1 MAKSPKPT
9 RPFYNVHKVAQADGT
24 LYLYFRKQGQ
34 PRIKLHSPLPA
45 VWEGSPLKAEVDALL
60 DAVAPTTAPS
70 TLKGALTHY
79 ETKSADF
86 AVLADETK
94 ALYRVSL
101 GELADDFGHLP
112 VATFTAGYILKLRD
126 TWALRGHRA
135 ANVRLQVLKNV
146 LWPSIVE
153 RDDGDPFALIPAVK
167 RPRTLAEPHPI
178 WPEAV
183 VTTVIEA
190 AIGARK
196 FGLARGV
203 AFGRY
208 AGARR
213 GDIVK
218 VTGAARIGGY
228 PTNQPRRLVF
238 LSGKKRVRVDMPE
251 DPMLTRWLEETP
263 SIQPFTRD
271 QSQRRRRAGV
281 VQMPTKSIVFNTKS
295 QRYTEDGFGQ
305 ELAKLVRT
313 LHVVGKIDAD
323 HYDAHGL
330 RHSFGVELALAGCSD
345 AEGAALMGHG
355 SPASFAIYRR
365 QANRIALADGGAD
378 KLRRLREQSGSEKLE
393 NGLEKSCKTTQP
405 DAPSVDVKMLSP

>member
-1 MAKSPKPT
+1 
-9 RPFYNVHKVAQADGT
+9 VAV
-24 LYLYFRKQGQ
+24 
-34 PRIKLHSPLPA
+34 PA
-45 VWEGSPLKAEVDALL
+45 
-60 DAVAPTTAPS
+60 APTT
-70 TLKGALTHY
+70 LKAALTHY

-112 VATFTAGYILKLRD
+112 VTTFTAGYILKLRD
-126 TWALRGHRA
+126 AWALRGHRA

-196 FGLARGV
+196 FGLGRGV

-213 GDIVK
+213 GDIVR
-218 VTGAARIGGY
+218 VTSAARIGGY
-228 PTNQPRRLVF
+228 PINQPRRLIF

-251 DPMLTRWLEETP
+251 DPMLTRWLDETP
-263 SIQPFTRD
+263 AIQPFTRD
-271 QSQRRRRAGV
+271 QRQRRRRAGV
-281 VQMPTKSIVFNTKS
+281 VQLPTKAIVFNTKS

-305 ELAKLVRT
+305 ELAKLVRA
-313 LHVVGKIDAD
+313 LYLAGKIDAD

-365 QANRIALADGGAD
+365 QANRIALADGGAE
-378 KLRRLREQSGSEKLE
+378 KLRRLREQSGSAMLEKE
-393 NGLEKSCKTTQP
+393 LEKSCKTAQP
-405 DAPSVDVKMLSP
+405 DAASIDVKTLTP